1 MNPSWRIFVAL
12 AFAASTARA
21 QAVRDD
27 SLRIQRLTA
36 IGRLWGVV
44 KYFHPAFL
52 TRDVPWDSALVT
64 TIPRVRTATTTAEY
78 SAAVDQMLSTIRDG
92 QTRVRVP
99 DSSTA
104 DANSATSAT
113 TGLTT
118 HWEKDSTLVIR
129 IPCCFAENSRALQ
142 AAASLIESAR
152 SVLFDLRGPKP
163 AMMGEANDEF
173 GAEFGV
179 DLDSR
184 LVRGVVTGPTTR
196 RRMFFSYHNDG
207 ADATRATYD
216 VASGIFHGRP
226 GNPSRHVG
234 FLVYADSDL
243 PGVAWAL
250 QHAGQGVIVL
260 DGLRGERIPSRSQ
273 YSVDMGEG
281 VTADVRVAET
291 IGRPNGVPAPD
302 TLVHRTRSTDAPLA
316 VALSLVRRRATR
328 HSSRATT
335 ADVRDFM
342 PRADS
347 AYSEMRYP
355 ALPYRL
361 LAAYRYWNAIQYFYF
376 SPMPAGTDWNDVLV
390 ESVRAMEAASDS
402 IEYRLAVAAMT
413 VRLHDGHAQSRFA
426 FPHVVGDA
434 GPRVRLRYVEGHP
447 VVTSAS
453 SDSVTVATGIR
464 VGDVVLRVDGE
475 DVVARMARIERLLP
489 GTSRPGE
496 PNGPP
501 INQLLSGRN
510 GSLAR
515 VTVERADGS
524 RHEIAL
530 PRMVSPCGANTC
542 PERSGAAIRFLT
554 PEIGYADLAGISE
567 SMVDSLFET
576 FKNTRAIVF
585 DGRGPN
591 AGSPPSIA
599 ARLSE
604 SRVRAGRG
612 LGRVVL
618 SPDSATR
625 TTMESSGLLESTTK
639 WRYLG
644 KTVLLINDR
653 AFSNQEQVPI
663 FFASANGTT
672 LVGSP
677 TAGGIGALTFVTV
690 PGGVAPSF
698 PGGEGRPVDGSVIHR
713 IGVQPDILVRPTIAG
728 IRAGRDEVLER
739 ALTYLREALLR

>member
-1 MNPSWRIFVAL
+1 MFPAWRIVTALIFVAG
-12 AFAASTARA
+12 TARA
-21 QAVRDD
+21 QALRDD
-27 SLRIQRLTA
+27 SLRVQRLAA

-52 TRDVPWDSALVT
+52 ARDVPWDSALVA
-64 TIPRVRTATTTAEY
+64 TIPRVRAARTTADY
-78 SAAVDQMLSTIRDG
+78 SAAVNQMLGVVRDAY
-92 QTRVRVP
+92 TRVRP
-99 DSSTA
+99 QESLATDA
-104 DANSATSAT
+104 DSATRVTTRAT
-113 TGLTT
+113 TR
-118 HWEKDSTLVIR
+118 WEKDSTLVIR
-129 IPCCFAENSRALQ
+129 IPCCFAENSRALE
-142 AAASLIESAR
+142 AAAPLIESAGR
-152 SVLFDLRGPKP
+152 VLFDLRGSKP
-163 AMMGEANDEF
+163 AIMGEANDEF

-184 LVRGVVTGPTTR
+184 LVHGAIAGPTTR
-196 RRMFFSYHNDG
+196 RRMFVSYRDTG

-216 VASGIFHGRP
+216 VANGIFRGRP
-226 GNPSRHVG
+226 GNPSRRVG
-234 FLVYADSDL
+234 FLVYADTDL

-250 QHAGQGVIVL
+250 QHARQGVIVL
-260 DGLRGERIPSRSQ
+260 DDAHGERIPDRSS
-273 YSVDMGEG
+273 YSVSLGEG
-281 VTADVRVAET
+281 VIADVRIAEML
-291 IGRPNGVPAPD
+291 GRPYGGPSPD
-302 TLVHRTRSTDAPLA
+302 TLAHRTRSTDAPLV
-316 VALSLVRRRATR
+316 VALTLVRRHGALNSKRAAPEG
-328 HSSRATT
+328 H
-335 ADVRDFM
+335 DFM

-361 LAAYRYWNAIQYFYF
+361 LATYRYWNAIQYFYF

-390 ESVRAMEAASDS
+390 ENVRAMEAASDS
-402 IEYRLAVAAMT
+402 VEYRLAVAAMT
-413 VRLHDGHAQSRFA
+413 VRLHDGHAQSPFA
-426 FPHVVGDA
+426 APYVVGSA
-434 GPRVRLRYVEGHP
+434 GPRIRLQYVEGHA
-447 VVTSAS
+447 VVTRVMN
-453 SDSVTVATGIR
+453 DSITVASGIK
-464 VGDVVLRVDGE
+464 VGDVILRVDGE

-496 PNGPP
+496 PNGRP

-524 RHEIAL
+524 PHEVAL
-530 PRMVSPCGANTC
+530 PRTMSPCGANTC

-576 FKNTRAIVF
+576 FRNTRAIVF

-599 ARLSE
+599 SRLSE
-604 SRVRAGRG
+604 SRVRAGRA

-618 SPDSATR
+618 SPDTATR
-625 TTMESSGLLESTTK
+625 TTTESTRLLESTTK
-639 WRYLG
+639 WRYPG

-690 PGGVAPSF
+690 PGGIAPSF
-698 PGGEGRPVDGSVIHR
+698 PGGEGRPVDGRVIHR

-739 ALTYLREALLR
+739 ALGYLREALLR